1 MTALKDIKGMTEAVA
16 AKLKELGIDSSD
28 ELLAAANTPVER
40 KELAVKLGID
50 PKLVLELANRSD
62 LIRIKGVAGAFSD
75 LLENAGV
82 DTVKELAGR
91 VPENLQAKLEE
102 VNAKM
107 KISQRT
113 PTVEMVSEWVE
124 QAKQLPKGLEY

>member
-1 MTALKDIKGMTEAVA
+1 MTALRDIKGMTEGVA
-16 AKLKELGIDSSD
+16 AKLKEQKIDNSD
-28 ELLAAANTPVER
+28 ELLEATKNPQAR
-40 KELAVKLGID
+40 KELAGKLGID

-91 VPENLQAKLEE
+91 VPANLQAKLAETNE
-102 VNAKM
+102 KTKLSN
-107 KISQRT
+107 RT
-113 PTVEMVSEWVE
+113 PTVEMVTDWVA
-124 QAKQLPKGLEY
+124 QAKALPKILEY

>member
-1 MTALKDIKGMTEAVA
+1 MTALGDIKGMTEGVA
-16 AKLKELGIDSSD
+16 AKLKAQKIDNSD
-28 ELLAAANTPVER
+28 ELLKAAKTPAAR
-40 KELAVKLGID
+40 RELAEKLGID

-91 VPENLQAKLEE
+91 VPANLQAKLAE
-102 VNAKM
+102 VNEKM
-107 KISQRT
+107 KLSQRT
-113 PTVEMVSEWVE
+113 PTEEMVSDWVT
-124 QAKQLPKGLEY
+124 QAKALPKILEY